1 MFKLINPWMILGVLL
16 AVSVAGTTGYVK
28 GGQHMKNEI
37 ESDIA
42 REERIGQ
49 IAYSNALSATASE
62 IAKIKVVNKT
72 ITQELEREIRYEPV
86 YIDCRHSDDTKRMLD
101 AILTG
106 SKPGESFDQSFLP
119 ATDRAE

>member
-1 MFKLINPWMILGVLL
+1 
-16 AVSVAGTTGYVK
+16 
-28 GGQHMKNEI
+28 MKNEI

-49 IAYSNALSATASE
+49 IAFANSLSASASQ
-62 IAKIKVVNKT
+62 IAKIRIVNTT
-72 ITQELEREIRYEPV
+72 IKQELEREIRMEPV

-106 SKPGESFDQSFLP
+106 SEPAESFDRSFLP
-119 ATDRAE
+119 EANRAE

>member
-1 MFKLINPWMILGVLL
+1 MFKLMNPWMILGVL
-16 AVSVAGTTGYVK
+16 AAIGTAGGVGYLK
-28 GGQHMKNEI
+28 GSQHMKNEI

-49 IAYSNALSATASE
+49 IAFANALSASASQ
-62 IAKIKVVNKT
+62 IAKIRVTNKT
-72 ITQELEREIRYEPV
+72 ITQELEREIRFEPV

-106 SKPGESFDQSFLP
+106 SQPAESFDRSILP
-119 ATDRAE
+119 ETNSAE

>member
-1 MFKLINPWMILGVLL
+1 MFNPWVILGVLL
-16 AVSVAGTTGYVK
+16 AIGTAGTTGYMK

-49 IAYSNALSATASE
+49 IAFANALSASASQ
-62 IAKIKVVNKT
+62 IAKIRIVNKT

-86 YIDCRHSDDTKRMLD
+86 YLDCRHSDDTKRMLD

-106 SKPGESFDQSFLP
+106 SKPGESFDRSVLP
-119 ATDRAE
+119 AVNPIK